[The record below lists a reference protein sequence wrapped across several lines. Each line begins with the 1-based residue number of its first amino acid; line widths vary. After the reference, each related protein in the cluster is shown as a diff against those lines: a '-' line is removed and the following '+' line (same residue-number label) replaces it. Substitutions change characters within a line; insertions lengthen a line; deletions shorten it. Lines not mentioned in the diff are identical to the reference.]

1 MLDEIKN
8 RLLPSNNKA
17 GISNQRALATIK
29 GASVAAAGVAVSPI
43 PFTDAAILIPG
54 QTAMIIE
61 LYRLYG
67 RSITEGAIK
76 GILSSLATT
85 TVARGV
91 VGNLVKFI
99 PGIGTITGGAINA
112 TVAYT
117 FTNSMGMAV
126 AQALEAGEL
135 DTPGDLKDVILAAF
149 NFRRSS
155 KHSKKAQK

>member
-1 MLDEIKN
+1 MQEIKN
-8 RLLPSNNKA
+8 VLAPMHNKHGIKNQQALL
-17 GISNQRALATIK
+17 TIR
-29 GASVAAAGVAVSPI
+29 GAAVAAAGVAVSPI
-43 PFTDAAILIPG
+43 PFTDAALLIPG

-61 LYRLYG
+61 LYRLYD

-91 VGNLVKFI
+91 VGNLFKFI
-99 PGIGTITGGAINA
+99 PGLGTATGGAINA

-117 FTNSMGMAV
+117 FTNSMGIAV

-135 DTPGDLKDVILAAF
+135 DKPGDLKDVILAAF
-149 NFRRSS
+149 NFRRTGRSR
-155 KHSKKAQK
+155 HQK